1 MLNISIIMGRL
12 TADPELRATANGT
25 SVCTFTVA
33 VERDYTPKGSKR
45 QTDFITVVAW
55 RQTAEFVCKY
65 FAKGSMIAVHGA
77 LQTRKYEDSNGN
89 KRTAVEIV
97 ASGVSFT
104 GEKRDTQPV
113 ITPAL
118 TREPQPATSFAAATP
133 ASAPDVS
140 VDGFIEIPA
149 DDDLPF

>member
-1 MLNISIIMGRL
+1 MLNVSVIMGRL
-12 TADPELRATANGT
+12 TANPELRATTNGT

-33 VERDYTPKGSKR
+33 VERDYTPKGSER

-55 RQTAEFVCKY
+55 RQTADFVCKY
-65 FAKGSMIAVHGA
+65 FGKGSMVAVRGS

-97 ASGVSFT
+97 ADAVSFT
-104 GEKRDTQPV
+104 GEKR
-113 ITPAL
+113 
-118 TREPQPATSFAAATP
+118 EPQPATNFAAATP

-140 VDGFIEIPA
+140 ADGYIDIPA
-149 DDDLPF
+149 ADDVPF